1 MDDLTQDNVEA
12 VEAGLPEDSQSTA
25 TEPSEPVED
34 AEVAQEPQ
42 TPVVSDQTEATDEA
56 ESAGDTEAGEEPE
69 AATEA
74 DAAPADDAQSADE
87 GAIERSPEDIR
98 RDLCALECVLFVAG
112 EPLPVDR
119 LAQAIERE
127 VTDIPRLCDQLNEH
141 LADTGLHV
149 VQLAGGFALA
159 TRPEFADYVQRL
171 LEPEPER
178 LSIQALETLAIIAY
192 RQPITRPEVDLLRGV
207 NSGGVVTSLLEKG
220 LVRIKGRKDAPG
232 RPFLLETTAHFL
244 SSFGLKDLSDL
255 PKVDLPEIG
264 TGADAPKVLGEALE
278 ELSTTTQE
286 EESSEA
292 QA

>member
-1 MDDLTQDNVEA
+1 MDDLTHDNQEA
-12 VEAGLPEDSQSTA
+12 VEDDLP
-25 TEPSEPVED
+25 
-34 AEVAQEPQ
+34 
-42 TPVVSDQTEATDEA
+42 
-56 ESAGDTEAGEEPE
+56 AGDESVAPEPE
-69 AATEA
+69 ETVEVEA
-74 DAAPADDAQSADE
+74 ADE
-87 GAIERSPEDIR
+87 VEAAEEAAIERSPEDIQ
-98 RDLCALECVLFVAG
+98 RDLCALECILFIAG

-119 LAQAIERE
+119 IAQAIERE

-141 LADTGLHV
+141 LAGHGLHV

-159 TRPEFADYVQRL
+159 TRPELADYVQRL

-244 SSFGLKDLSDL
+244 SSFGLKDLTDL

-286 EESSEA
+286 EESSEV
-292 QA
+292 QS